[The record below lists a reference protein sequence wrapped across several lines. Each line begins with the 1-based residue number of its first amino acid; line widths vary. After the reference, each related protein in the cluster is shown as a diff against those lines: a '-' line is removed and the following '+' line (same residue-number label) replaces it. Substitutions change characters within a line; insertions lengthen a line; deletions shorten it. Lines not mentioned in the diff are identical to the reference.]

1 MTTPIPKPT
10 IEQAIQDL
18 RERDSYKVLIGFLRA
33 EREGMFAQ
41 FGPISD
47 PTEIIKLAARIGNLD
62 EVISLMDQ

>member
-33 EREGMFAQ
+33 EREAMFAQ

-47 PTEIIKLAARIGNLD
+47 PNEIIKLAGGIARLD
-62 EVISLMDQ
+62 EVIALMDQ

>member
-1 MTTPIPKPT
+1 MTAIPKPT

-33 EREGMFAQ
+33 EREAMFSQ

>member
-1 MTTPIPKPT
+1 
-10 IEQAIQDL
+10 
-18 RERDSYKVLIGFLRA
+18 
-33 EREGMFAQ
+33 MFSQ